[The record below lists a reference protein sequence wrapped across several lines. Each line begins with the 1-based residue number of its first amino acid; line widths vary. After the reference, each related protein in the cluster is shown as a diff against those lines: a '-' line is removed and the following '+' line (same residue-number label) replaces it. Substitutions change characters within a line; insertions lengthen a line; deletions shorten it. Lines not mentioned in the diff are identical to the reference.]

1 MKPNYLLPHRWMRV
15 GVWVLIA
22 TLAAAVGFFAAC
34 MYIAFTADDPSAA
47 LAPDTPFIRTAHLL
61 MGVLTGLGILLTA
74 FSRERIE
81 DEMIAD
87 VRKRAITHTAYAV
100 FLLHIVT
107 ALLWNGCEMLHNLLH
122 PAPLWQEYPI
132 ELFRQLALAT
142 KDPLVVFLLYQAV
155 LRTRLAK
162 LKQALKNEA

>member
-1 MKPNYLLPHRWMRV
+1 MKRTYLLPHVCQRI
-15 GVWVLIA
+15 GVWLGVTTGAVMFLTLGLSLAGILSSGTEVPDGGLSHASGCVSMLFRQLLIA
-22 TLAAAVGFFAAC
+22 AV
-34 MYIAFTADDPSAA
+34 
-47 LAPDTPFIRTAHLL
+47 LL
-61 MGVLTGLGILLTA
+61 IT
-74 FSRERIE
+74 FSCEREE

-142 KDPLVVFLLYQAV
+142 KDPLVVFLIYQAV
-155 LRTRLAK
+155 LRTRLAN
-162 LKQALKNEA
+162 LKKALKNEA

>member
-1 MKPNYLLPHRWMRV
+1 MKRTYLLPHVCQRI
-15 GVWVLIA
+15 GVWLGM
-22 TLAAAVGFFAAC
+22 TTFAAA
-34 MYIAFTADDPSAA
+34 
-47 LAPDTPFIRTAHLL
+47 
-61 MGVLTGLGILLTA
+61 LLTA
-74 FSRERIE
+74 GLSSAGILSSGTEVPDGGLSHAGGCISMLFRQLLIAAVLLITFSCEREE

-107 ALLWNGCEMLHNLLH
+107 ALLWNGCEMIHNLLH
-122 PAPLWQEYPI
+122 PASLWQEYPI